1 MISRPMYL
9 GDILWTAAAHNGNV
23 SADLAESK
31 SMILVTNNDIGVKR
45 NATCDL

>member
-9 GDILWTAAAHNGNV
+9 GDILWTAAAHSGNV
-23 SADLAESK
+23 SADLAESEG
-31 SMILVTNNDIGVKR
+31 MILVTNNDMRVKT